1 MNVSVVELSPNQ
13 KKLLVE
19 IPAEQVTKQIEA
31 KYRDL
36 GKTVRIKGFRPGKVP
51 LTILKSYYGKAVESE
66 VSSQFI
72 QDTFPEALRDMDLKP
87 LVEAD
92 VSEMRFE
99 DNGTFSYAAIV
110 DVCPPFEVT
119 AYRGLSLQRPT
130 VQIDAEQE
138 EQELERIRQQHAQLR
153 TIENERPVQD
163 GDVVLIDFTPTV
175 DGSVFR
181 KGQVNDYML
190 EVGKKAIHPDLDAH
204 FPGRRSGDIFTV
216 ELDYP
221 EDAPTKEIAGKRV
234 LVQLVIKEVKEK
246 IVPELNDDFASEV
259 GRFDSLD
266 ALRQTIREQIA
277 KREESRTTSEVRRQI
292 AEQLVEGNSF
302 DLSPKVVEREVDRL
316 IGLLQ
321 HQFESQGLKIDTSR
335 FNSPEIRADYR
346 AQAEKN
352 VRWRLICRRI
362 AEQESLQLSDDEV
375 EEIYQEVARFTRKDL
390 DTVRS
395 EYADSNI
402 VEQSKDDRILDRVF
416 KLIEAE
422 AVYTESAAEPITSS
436 QE

>member
-19 IPAEQVTKQIEA
+19 IPAEQVAKQIEA

-51 LTILKSYYGKAVESE
+51 LSILKSYYGKAVESE

-72 QDTFPEALRDMDLKP
+72 QDTFPDALREMDVKP

-92 VSEMRFE
+92 VSEMSFE
-99 DNGTFSYAAIV
+99 DNGTFTYAAIV

-119 AYRGLSLQRPT
+119 AYRGLSLRRPT

-153 TIENERPVQD
+153 TIENERAVHD

-175 DGSVFR
+175 DGTVFR

-204 FPGRRSGDIFTV
+204 FLGRRSGDIFNV

-234 LVQLVIKEVKEK
+234 LVHLVIKEVKEK

-292 AEQLVEGNSF
+292 AEQLVEGTSF

-352 VRWRLICRRI
+352 VRWRLICRQI

-375 EEIYQEVARFTRKDL
+375 EEIYQEVARFTRKDI